1 MGKKAFETKS
11 RDDSSNIYT
20 VSGISVKNIY
30 RPNDLKD
37 FTYEKNLADPGV
49 YPYTRGVYPDMY
61 RKQFWTMRQV
71 AGVGGGKETRERI
84 LHLLSMGESGIA
96 IVPDVA
102 TTWGLDSDNPRAEG
116 EVGRLGVSIS
126 SLQDMEAL
134 FADIPIDKITV
145 SLVTAGNAPYIMAM
159 FIAMA
164 QKRGIPLDR
173 LIGSL
178 QNDVIREYYSR
189 GMWVLLPIEHTLKL
203 CIDII
208 EYCTKEVPKWNVNT
222 IAGYQTRESGGT
234 AVQEVAFLL
243 ADTMAY
249 VEACQQRGMDVDQFA
264 PRFSFYMSAHT
275 YLFEEVAKFRA
286 VRRMYAKI
294 MKEKYGAKDPRS
306 YKLRFHC
313 QTAANT
319 LTAQQPNNNIVRVTF
334 QSLGA
339 ILGGAQSLHTNAF
352 DEAYATPTEESS
364 RDALRIQQVAAYE
377 SGVADTV
384 DPLAGSY
391 YVETLTNTIEEKSW
405 KLIEEIGKRGNS
417 MLESVIKCIHEGFFS
432 KQLSEEYYRYQ
443 GEKEVGKRIVV
454 GVNKFQTGEE
464 DTIPTLEYK
473 PEWEDVQKAS
483 IKKLKAQRDN
493 DKVQSSL
500 HRIQAESEK
509 GNNLMPA
516 LIRAAHDYVTIGEVY
531 GLLQKIHGKYTP

>member
-1 MGKKAFETKS
+1 MGKEVFEART
-11 RDDSSNIYT
+11 RDDSSSIHT
-20 VSGISVKNIY
+20 VSGIPVKNIY
-30 RPNDLKD
+30 RPEDLKD
-37 FTYEKNLADPGV
+37 FNYEKNLADPGI

-71 AGVGGGKETRERI
+71 AGIGGGKETRERI
-84 LHLLSMGESGIA
+84 RHLLSMGETGIA

-116 EVGRLGVSIS
+116 EVGRLGVALS
-126 SLQDMEAL
+126 SLQDMEDL
-134 FADIPIDKITV
+134 FADLPIDKITV

-159 FIAMA
+159 FVAMA

-249 VEACQQRGMDVDQFA
+249 VEACQQRGMNVDQFA

-306 YKLRFHC
+306 YKFRFHC

-334 QSLGA
+334 QSLAA

-405 KLIEEIGKRGNS
+405 KLIEEIGKRGNT
-417 MLESVIKCIHEGFFS
+417 MLESVIKCINEGFFS

-443 GEKEVGKRIVV
+443 SEKEEGKRIVV
-454 GVNKFQTGEE
+454 GVNRFQTGEE

-473 PEWEDVQKAS
+473 PEWEYEQIENLRK
-483 IKKLKAQRDN
+483 IKYRRDN
-493 DKVQSSL
+493 DKVEASINEI
-500 HRIQAESEK
+500 RAESEK
-509 GNNLMPA
+509 GKNLMPA
-516 LIRAAHDYVTIGEVY
+516 LIKAAHNYVTIGEVY
-531 GLLQKIHGKYTP
+531 SLLQKIHGKYTP